1 MQLKNLGLGWCCLGL
16 VLSGSVW
23 AADSLSDANS
33 NQTVSASASTGAGT
47 GAGASAESLDK
58 ALGNFKN
65 SAQVLIGELK
75 NSTQSTFDETRKNA
89 EAVLKDTKESL
100 SATLD
105 ETSKKVSA
113 STTETLNYLS
123 QASLDLAKSL
133 KGKTTREQ
141 QAIVNLDNSLRQMD
155 SFAATFNQEVYN
167 DKGEVLA
174 RSSGD
179 LALQRPSQ
187 FVMNTLEPDKVVLY
201 THEGD
206 LYYFDD
212 AVNQVTIYSMN
223 KLQNNPFLLLIEQQN
238 SVWDDFT
245 VSQDEDRYT
254 LVPKESQDIRSL
266 TLSFAP
272 YTLKDSEGN
281 PHRVLDS
288 ITIRMNDG
296 NTNFYRF
303 AGHKVEVNP
312 SRFDV
317 VLPSNV
323 DYNDERN

>member
-16 VLSGSVW
+16 VLSGSVL
-23 AADSLSDANS
+23 ASDSLEANASNQAVVENEATSSSADSSNDALN
-33 NQTVSASASTGAGT
+33 
-47 GAGASAESLDK
+47 K
-58 ALGNFKN
+58 ALGNFRD
-65 SAQVLIGELK
+65 SAQALVGELK
-75 NSTQSTFDETRKNA
+75 KSTQSTFDESSKSAA
-89 EAVLKDTKESL
+89 EALKSASASI

-105 ETSKKVSA
+105 ETSKQLSA
-113 STTETLNYLS
+113 STSETLNYLS

-141 QAIVNLDNSLRQMD
+141 QAIVNLDASLRQMNAF
-155 SFAATFNQEVYN
+155 SATFNQEVYN

-179 LALQRPSQ
+179 VALQRPSQ
-187 FVMNTLEPDKVVLY
+187 FIMNTLEPDKVVLY
-201 THEGD
+201 THDGD

-223 KLQNNPFLLLIEQQN
+223 KLQNNPFLLLIEQQD
-238 SVWDDFT
+238 SVWDDFA

-272 YTLKDSEGN
+272 YTLKDSAGT

-312 SRFDV
+312 ARFDV
-317 VLPSNV
+317 VLPSDV

>member
-1 MQLKNLGLGWCCLGL
+1 MQLKNLGLGWCCLGWSCGL
-16 VLSGSVW
+16 LLSVPAWADNSLSEANSSNAAVVDGQGAGSS
-23 AADSLSDANS
+23 ADSLN
-33 NQTVSASASTGAGT
+33 
-47 GAGASAESLDK
+47 K
-58 ALGNFKN
+58 ALGNFKE
-65 SAQVLIGELK
+65 SAQVLMGELK
-75 NSTQSTFDETRKNA
+75 NSTKSTWDETRKNA
-89 EAVLKDTKESL
+89 EAVLKDTTESL
-100 SATLD
+100 SNTLD
-105 ETSKKVSA
+105 ETSQKVSA
-113 STTETLNYLS
+113 SATESLNYLS
-123 QASLDLAKSL
+123 QASQDLAKSL

-141 QAIVNLDNSLRQMD
+141 QAILNLDSSLRQMNAF
-155 SFAATFNQEVYN
+155 SASFNQEVYN

-179 LALQRPSQ
+179 VALQRPSQ
-187 FVMNTLEPDKVVLY
+187 FIMNTLEPDKVVLY

-212 AVNQVTIYSMN
+212 AVNQVTIYSMD
-223 KLQNNPFLLLIEQQN
+223 KLQNNPFLLLIEQQDE
-238 SVWDDFT
+238 VWDDFT
-245 VSQDEDRYT
+245 VSQDDNRFT

-272 YTLKDSEGN
+272 YTLKDKAGAS
-281 PHRVLDS
+281 HRVLDS

-303 AGHKVEVNP
+303 AGHKVEVDL

-323 DYNDERN
+323 DYNDERK